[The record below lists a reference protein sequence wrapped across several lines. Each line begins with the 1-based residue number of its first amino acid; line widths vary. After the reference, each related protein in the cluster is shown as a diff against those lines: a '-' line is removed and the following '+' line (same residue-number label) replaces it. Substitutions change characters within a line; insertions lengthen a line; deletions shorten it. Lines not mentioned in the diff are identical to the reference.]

1 MPGTPQKLYESCIHP
16 VMRLAGLSAAWIFRR
31 TRRKTCFIAITGSS
45 GKTTAKNL
53 LAAIVR
59 SKGSVITNEGS
70 MNAAGEL
77 AKTLFRVKR
86 NDAFC
91 VQELGAGK
99 PGGLCMLTKVFKPD
113 ISVVT
118 CIGREHYAKFRSDDA
133 VAAEKSALILS
144 LPENGWAVLN
154 RDDPHCVRMSEQT
167 RARVM
172 FFGLSPEAD
181 LRAEKVR
188 AAWPDRLSFTA
199 LYRSERVEVQTRLCG
214 KHWITSALAAM
225 TAGLAAGITLREAAA
240 ALAGVEPFEGRMSA
254 VELND
259 QITFIRDDWKNPAW
273 SISSVLEF
281 IKEARAKRRILV
293 LGQISDTPKKPSKLY
308 PQIMQDAMKS
318 ADVVILTGEWAHVVE
333 PDIKS
338 GTSRAFA
345 FETVREVNDWL
356 SQNLQSGDLVVLRGS
371 STTDHLERLVFNR
384 QKKIECW
391 RQKCGYVW
399 YCDTCPL
406 LYKK

>member
-1 MPGTPQKLYESCIHP
+1 MIGFLNRFFMSCIQP
-16 VMRLAGLSAAWIFRR
+16 VLRLAGLSAAWLFRR
-31 TRRKTCFIAITGSS
+31 TRRNTCFIAITGSS

-53 LAAIVR
+53 LAAIVQ
-59 SKGSVITNEGS
+59 SKGPVITNEGS

-77 AKTLFRVKR
+77 TKTLFRVKR
-86 NDAFC
+86 NDASC

-99 PGGLCMLTKVFKPD
+99 PGGLRLLTKVFKPD

-133 VAAEKSALILS
+133 VAAEKSALITS
-144 LPENGWAVLN
+144 LPESGWAVLN

-172 FFGLSPEAD
+172 FFGLSPDAD

-199 LYRSERVEVQTRLCG
+199 IYRNERVVVQTRLCG

-225 TAGLAAGITLREAAA
+225 AAGLAAGVALKDAAA
-240 ALAGVEPFEGRMSA
+240 ALAAVEPFEGRMSP

-273 SISSVLEF
+273 SIAPVLNF
-281 IKEARAKRRILV
+281 MKEARAKRRILV

-308 PQIMQDAMKS
+308 PQLVQDAMKS
-318 ADVVILTGEWAHVVE
+318 AEVVILTGEWAHVVDPE
-333 PDIKS
+333 IKS
-338 GTSRAFA
+338 DTAMAFA
-345 FETVREVNDWL
+345 FETVREVDDWL

-399 YCDTCPL
+399 YCNTCSL

>member
-1 MPGTPQKLYESCIHP
+1 MFGFLHKFYETFIHP
-16 VMRLAGLSAAWIFRR
+16 VVRLGGLSVAWVYRR
-31 TRRKTCFIAITGSS
+31 TRRNTTFIAITGSS

-53 LAAIVR
+53 LAAVLC
-59 SKGSVITNEGS
+59 SKGAVITNAGS

-77 AKTLFRVKR
+77 TKILFHVKR
-86 NDAFC
+86 KHAFC
-91 VQELGAGK
+91 VQELGAGR
-99 PGGLCMLTKVFKPD
+99 PGGLRFLTSVFKPD

-118 CIGREHYAKFRSDDA
+118 CVGREHYAKFRTDEA
-133 VAAEKSALILS
+133 VAAEKSS
-144 LPENGWAVLN
+144 LVTSLTENHWAVLN

-167 RARVM
+167 QARVM
-172 FFGLSPEAD
+172 FFGLLPEAD

-199 LYRSERVEVQTRLCG
+199 IYRSERVEVHTRLCG

-225 TAGLAAGITLREAAA
+225 AAGLAAGVTLRDAAA
-240 ALAGVEPFEGRMSA
+240 ALATVEPFEGRMSP
-254 VELND
+254 VELEN

-273 SISSVLEF
+273 SIAPVLEF
-281 IKEARAKRRILV
+281 MKEARAKRRILV

-308 PQIMQDAMKS
+308 PQLISQAMTS

-333 PDIKS
+333 PELK
-338 GTSRAFA
+338 TSTSSAYSFA
-345 FETVREVNDWL
+345 TVQEVDDWL
-356 SQNLQSGDLVVLRGS
+356 ARHLQSGDLVVLRGS